1 MCFLCAGAAWQ
12 PETLPGTVPAPLAP
26 APSSSLGGV
35 GRTAKEFL
43 VLFTY
48 AGASSAAAENLL
60 FFLLFG
66 FDPASAAVDYV
77 VLIVDGQDGPPPLP
91 KDVDARLTAG
101 VAAGMGGGP

>member
-1 MCFLCAGAAWQ
+1 M
-12 PETLPGTVPAPLAP
+12 
-26 APSSSLGGV
+26 
-35 GRTAKEFL
+35 
-43 VLFTY
+43 LFTY

-101 VAAGMGGGP
+101 VAAGMGGGTITPCVVFLSTELTSGAMVVPSS